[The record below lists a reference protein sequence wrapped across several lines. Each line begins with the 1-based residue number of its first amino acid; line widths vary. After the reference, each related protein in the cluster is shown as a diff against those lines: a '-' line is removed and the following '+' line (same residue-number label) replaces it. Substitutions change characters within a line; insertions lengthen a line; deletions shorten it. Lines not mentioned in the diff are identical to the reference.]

1 MIDPRL
7 GYSGFLGLNF
17 FYNTSYQTVVKCTP
31 FRIVYGRD
39 PPTMLS
45 YTPGTTKVAVVDQQL
60 QDRDVFLEDIKQRLL
75 QSQVTMKNTQD
86 KSR

>member
-1 MIDPRL
+1 
-7 GYSGFLGLNF
+7 
-17 FYNTSYQTVVKCTP
+17 
-31 FRIVYGRD
+31 
-39 PPTMLS
+39 MLS